1 MARLTKFEK
10 ETVFRAVAKM
20 DELIEKDALLAADF
34 TNDEKKELNSARLKM
49 RMELYGF

>member
-10 ETVFRAVAKM
+10 ESVYRAVAKM
-20 DELIEKDALLAADF
+20 SDLIENDALTAADF
-34 TNDEKKELNSARLKM
+34 TDGEIRDLESARKKI